1 VAEGGAP
8 GWTSR
13 RPLTQADA
21 MPVFN
26 VVESRRAR
34 QHFREWRRQAL
45 RTLGLL
51 LGVIGACTLG
61 LALLD
66 QSGEPFYRKAFDALW
81 NSANLI
87 TTLGDFS
94 DFDRRQKIF
103 MLLGMLITV
112 VIAGWA
118 ISKLTGLLTSDEV
131 AAHRERKHMQ
141 PILDKLANH
150 VVVIGFA
157 ELGVLVA
164 ARLKEAGDRV
174 VVIERNKDL
183 ADSASSLG
191 YLVVLGD
198 AGAQDDVLESA
209 RVGTARAVVLTS
221 EDPDRN
227 LALTLMAH
235 SLNPKLRI
243 AATGKNSH
251 RGALLHR
258 AGASEV
264 VIADDLIAGALVGR
278 LGSEGSKAH

>member
-1 VAEGGAP
+1 
-8 GWTSR
+8 
-13 RPLTQADA
+13 

-34 QHFREWRRQAL
+34 ERFREWRRQAL
-45 RTLGLL
+45 RTVGLL
-51 LGVIGACTLG
+51 LGVIGVCTLG

-66 QSGEPFYRKAFDALW
+66 ETGEPFYRKAFDALW

-94 DFDRRQKIF
+94 AFDRRQKIF
-103 MLLGMLITV
+103 MLLVMLITV
-112 VIAGWA
+112 VIAGLA

-131 AAHRERKHMQ
+131 AAHRERKRMQ
-141 PILDKLANH
+141 PILDKLTNH
-150 VVVIGFA
+150 VVVIGFG

-164 ARLKEAGDRV
+164 ARLKAAGDV
-174 VVIERNKDL
+174 VLVIERNKDF
-183 ADSASSLG
+183 ADNASALG
-191 YLVVLGD
+191 HLVVLGD

-209 RVGTARAVVLTS
+209 RVDSARAVVLTS

-243 AATGKNSH
+243 AVTGKNTQ
-251 RGALLHR
+251 RGALLRR

-264 VIADDLIAGALVGR
+264 VISDDLLAGALVGR
-278 LGSEGSKAH
+278 LGSEGAKAH

>member
-1 VAEGGAP
+1 
-8 GWTSR
+8 
-13 RPLTQADA
+13 
-21 MPVFN
+21 MPVFH

-34 QHFREWRRQAL
+34 LRFLEWRRQAL

-51 LGVIGACTLG
+51 LGVVGACTLG

-66 QSGEPFYRKAFDALW
+66 QSGEPFYRKVFDALW

-112 VIAGWA
+112 IIAGWA
-118 ISKLTGLLTSDEV
+118 FTKLTGLLTSDDV
-131 AAHRERKHMQ
+131 AAHRENKHMQ
-141 PILDKLANH
+141 RILDTLANH
-150 VVVIGFA
+150 VVVVGFG

-164 ARLKEAGDRV
+164 SRLKEAGDAV
-174 VVIERNKDL
+174 LVIERNKEL

-191 YLVVLGD
+191 HLVVLGD
-198 AGAQDDVLESA
+198 AGAQDDVLERA
-209 RVGTARAVVLTS
+209 RVDTARAVVLTS
-221 EDPDRN
+221 DDPDRN

-243 AATGKNSH
+243 AVTGKNTQ

-278 LGSEGSKAH
+278 LGSAAAKAD